1 MSTASF
7 TNFDC
12 NERPTEITLSFGKHK
27 GESLC
32 DIPLDYLEWLLDNS
46 DYVKQR
52 PTIADA
58 ITAELEQRR
67 KQVVGRALAKPVE
80 RHRAP
85 SRYDEVTMELARMI
99 VEAGAEALKEMCSA
113 DLKFTAAYSFLRNQ
127 IALEE
132 VNDGTLVL

>member
-7 TNFDC
+7 TAFDC
-12 NERPTEITLSFGKHK
+12 NERPTEITLTFGKHQ

-32 DIPLDYLEWLLDNS
+32 DIPVDYLEWLLDSS
-46 DYVKQR
+46 DYVKKR
-52 PTIADA
+52 PSLAEA

-67 KQVVGRALAKPVE
+67 KRVVGRALAKPVE

-85 SRYDEVTMELARMI
+85 TRYDEMTMELAKLI
-99 VEAGAEALKEMCSA
+99 VEVGAEQLKDALSA
-113 DLKFTAAYSFLRNQ
+113 DLKFTAAYSFLKQQ

-132 VNDGTLVL
+132 VNDGTLPF